1 MFIQWSI
8 LFFYLKHLKLPHF
21 YRITVYILT
30 FSSTLWC
37 LLRIVGNISC
47 HAPSKNGD
55 GKCVKIGCVKVAL
68 GVAAMA
74 LDLVIW
80 SLPIRPLIKSTK
92 ESIMPPKVRT
102 GVLAAFA
109 VGLLACIVT
118 MPRIGAIIAEVQHE
132 EDMSRRPSLIIIYD
146 QLEIGLGVVAACIPS
161 LRRLLVLEGGD
172 GDQRQRGSC
181 DRIITTANIDRK
193 ESNGDYNYKDIWSQQ
208 TVPPQSPRK
217 LGPIHF
223 GPRGHLDLDVE
234 GLGVLDS
241 RVLGAYRQQQPIELK
256 EIEKMGC
263 GEDLNNNTTSF
274 QPADTISATA
284 PTSSPKDA
292 IGGCGGG
299 GGKGKSI
306 LNSKGFSFGYR
317 GTGGGSGVTNSCPSP
332 PKLDSHCSG
341 NL

>member
-1 MFIQWSI
+1 M
-8 LFFYLKHLKLPHF
+8 
-21 YRITVYILT
+21 
-30 FSSTLWC
+30 
-37 LLRIVGNISC
+37 
-47 HAPSKNGD
+47 PSKNG
-55 GKCVKIGCVKVAL
+55 GGRCVKIGCVKVAL

-80 SLPIRPLIKSTK
+80 SLPIQPLIKSTK

-102 GVLAAFA
+102 GVLAALG

-118 MPRIGAIIAEVQHE
+118 MPRIGAIIAEAQHE
-132 EDMSRRPSLIIIYD
+132 DDMSRRPSLVIIYD

-181 DRIITTANIDRK
+181 DRMIPTGNIDRK

-208 TVPPQSPRK
+208 TIPAQSPRK

-241 RVLGAYRQQQPIELK
+241 RVLGACRQQPIELK
-256 EIEKMGC
+256 EIEKVGC
-263 GEDLNNNTTSF
+263 GEDLKNTTSF
-274 QPADTISATA
+274 QPADTISASA
-284 PTSSPKDA
+284 PTTSSPKDA
-292 IGGCGGG
+292 VGG

-306 LNSKGFSFGYR
+306 LNSKGFSFGCR
-317 GTGGGSGVTNSCPSP
+317 GTGGG
-332 PKLDSHCSG
+332 
-341 NL
+341 